1 MTYKHQKTLFFWL
14 GAINITTFIT
24 ARHYLLLKHYSTNQT
39 MPSTATMS
47 SYTGGFTST
56 FVDRIA
62 TSRRRLD
69 QYVETNKHKADTLIA
84 ELKSTEASEQTKID
98 SLLRQLKSLQYERGV
113 AASAADNA
121 AQGSG
126 DSGGSGGISEQR
138 KKLEEKQIKLQHT
151 VQTLQS
157 KNRMEQSRL
166 DEIRIEEK
174 TVREKAQEVR
184 AKKIEIEAQRGM
196 TVEDLTKGLL
206 NYKYTGLSFTK
217 GDHGAL
223 K

>member
-1 MTYKHQKTLFFWL
+1 
-14 GAINITTFIT
+14 
-24 ARHYLLLKHYSTNQT
+24 

-121 AQGSG
+121 AAQGSG
-126 DSGGSGGISEQR
+126 GGGGGISEQR
-138 KKLEEKQIKLQHT
+138 KKLEDKQIKLQHT

-157 KNRMEQSRL
+157 KNRIEQSRL

-174 TVREKAQEVR
+174 AVREKAQEVR

>member
-1 MTYKHQKTLFFWL
+1 
-14 GAINITTFIT
+14 
-24 ARHYLLLKHYSTNQT
+24 

-69 QYVETNKHKADTLIA
+69 QYVETNKHTADTLIA

-113 AASAADNA
+113 AASAADNTA
-121 AQGSG
+121 SAQGSG
-126 DSGGSGGISEQR
+126 GGGGISEQR
-138 KKLEEKQIKLQHT
+138 KKLEDKQIKLQHT
-151 VQTLQS
+151 VQTLQN
-157 KNRMEQSRL
+157 KNRIEQTRL

>member
-1 MTYKHQKTLFFWL
+1 
-14 GAINITTFIT
+14 
-24 ARHYLLLKHYSTNQT
+24 

-113 AASAADNA
+113 AASSAADNA
-121 AQGSG
+121 AQ
-126 DSGGSGGISEQR
+126 GSGGISEQR

-196 TVEDLTKGLL
+196 TVEDLTRGLL